1 MLTHPLKFITIDYSK
16 ALKAGVKNVFPE
28 VLIGHDLFHT
38 NQLLTR
44 ALLKELTRLQRLHYN
59 TPIKGYNTIRK
70 LSLEAEKTGKLENYL
85 YKNDRYLTEAWEV
98 YRLLFDL
105 QQCKKLSEF
114 NKSWKKIIFQVQNAP
129 WTSKNEL
136 HRLLLDLESTQRFT
150 AKNYNKVPLKVFMIW
165 RRILR
170 EKRELLEKD
179 KGDFT
184 KAKYC
189 VLMNPKNMNQFE
201 RQNLKEH
208 LHSYPWMRKLREI
221 LTTFYYQFNL
231 TEKSPRHLTFLRGM
245 LQTDSHTDLV
255 AAINT
260 IIESEAEIFAYRKI
274 WAKYPYLRNKISI
287 RSNHE
292 EKNRK
297 VNKLALNQYGLRN
310 SESARIRLEGILNCS
325 IIVSK
330 SLLASE
336 Q

>member
-1 MLTHPLKFITIDYSK
+1 M
-16 ALKAGVKNVFPE
+16 
-28 VLIGHDLFHT
+28 
-38 NQLLTR
+38 
-44 ALLKELTRLQRLHYN
+44 TRLQRLHYN
-59 TPIKGYNTIRK
+59 IPIKGYNTIRK

-85 YKNDRYLTEAWEV
+85 CKNDRYLTEAWEV
-98 YRLLFDL
+98 YKLLFNL
-105 QQCKKLSEF
+105 KQCQKFGEF
-114 NKSWKKIIFQVQNAP
+114 NKSWKKIISQIQKAS
-129 WTSKNEL
+129 WTSKKEL
-136 HRLLLDLESTQRFT
+136 HQFLLKLKSTQRFT
-150 AKNYNKVPLKVFMIW
+150 PKNYDKVPLKVFMIW

-170 EKRELLEKD
+170 AKRELLEKD

-189 VLMNPKNMNQFE
+189 VLMNPKNMSQFD
-201 RQNLKEH
+201 RDNLREH
-208 LHSYPWMRKLREI
+208 LHSYPWMRKLREL

-231 TEKSPRHLTFLRGM
+231 TQNSPRHLTFLRGM

-260 IIESEAEIFAYRKI
+260 IIESEEEIFAYHKV
-274 WAKYPYLRNKISI
+274 WARYPYLRNKISI

-297 VNKLALNQYGLRN
+297 VNKLALNQYGLRD
-310 SESARIRLEGILNCS
+310 SESARIRLEGILNCP